1 MMYSELPLECKI
13 SYTLATATCNEYPYF
28 NICKQNRYLAFSG
41 TGMITFLLVLLLIA
55 VLLASWVLTLLGM
68 PGNWL
73 MVAAT
78 ATYAY
83 LTPAESAAS
92 IGWKVVAVLFV
103 LAALGEIIELL
114 AGAMGAAKAGGSK
127 RGAVLALL
135 GSIIGGIVGVIIG
148 MPIPLA
154 GPILAALLF
163 AACGAMTGAIFG
175 EIWAGRNLDASWQIG
190 KAAFLGR
197 LAGTLGKMLIGA
209 VMVTIVVAALVL

>member
-1 MMYSELPLECKI
+1 
-13 SYTLATATCNEYPYF
+13 
-28 NICKQNRYLAFSG
+28 
-41 TGMITFLLVLLLIA
+41 MITFLFVLLLIV

-83 LTPAESAAS
+83 LMPSESAAS

-103 LAALGEIIELL
+103 LAALGEIIEFL
-114 AGAMGAAKAGGSK
+114 AGSVGAARAGGSK

-135 GSIIGGIVGVIIG
+135 GSIIGGIIGIFIG

-154 GPILAALLF
+154 GPIFAALLF
-163 AACGAMTGAIFG
+163 AAGGAMTGAILG
-175 EIWAGRNLDASWQIG
+175 EFWAGRNLDVSWQIG

-197 LAGTLGKMLIGA
+197 LLGTLGKMLIGA
-209 VMVTIVVAALVL
+209 VMVALVVAALVL